1 MWSLATKKQPPKL
14 FRAAITSSTYPGF
27 QYRYN
32 GRIPQNL
39 FNEVAAEL
47 GAMRQN
53 LWIVCVRPMARL
65 LGDIL
70 NVLLAAFCGTA
81 VFGPVIDGSFITQ
94 SPMKALL
101 HGPV

>member
-39 FNEVAAEL
+39 FNEVAAEAGCNATKPL
-47 GAMRQN
+47 DCLCAADGATFGRH
-53 LWIVCVRPMARL
+53 LECAPCRL
-65 LGDIL
+65 LWNSRIRPRHRRL
-70 NVLLAAFCGTA
+70 VHNAEPNE
-81 VFGPVIDGSFITQ
+81 GP
-94 SPMKALL
+94 SPW
-101 HGPV
+101 PC